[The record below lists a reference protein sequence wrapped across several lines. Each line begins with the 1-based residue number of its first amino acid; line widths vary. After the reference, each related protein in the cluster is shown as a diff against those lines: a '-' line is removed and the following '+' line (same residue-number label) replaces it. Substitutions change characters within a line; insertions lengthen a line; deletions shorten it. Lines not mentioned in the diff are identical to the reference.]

1 MPEWIG
7 RMLSLLR
14 LKKSNQEK
22 MKTEKLSELFDSLF
36 DEAARNSS
44 PVSTKYARNRQIT
57 VRERNRNSPC
67 RLRRM
72 AGRERHLKHTVDEVF
87 SGWVQATEEEEDNN
101 RKVEE
106 TAA

>member
-1 MPEWIG
+1 M
-7 RMLSLLR
+7 
-14 LKKSNQEK
+14 N
-22 MKTEKLSELFDSLF
+22 TEKLSDL
-36 DEAARNSS
+36 DEAARNN
-44 PVSTKYARNRQIT
+44 PPASTKYARNRQVT

-106 TAA
+106 TTV